1 MQWLNVQVGAGG
13 QHHVWWGVDRIAAVP
28 GRQRSRASLTPA
40 CPAPWTPT
48 TQQPPSPQ
56 SSPHPHAQVYDLM
69 KRHIQP
75 AVKDSKAAARSYEG
89 WQCYQALVSAV
100 GQAMYDK
107 LVQMSSERL
116 PDHLLVGRRL
126 AVPPE
131 GPARE
136 DSGAAAGGRKHR
148 LYSGPR
154 LVAVQLSVR
163 DGVVRVAFRVLD
175 PVTGKVV
182 PAKGSSSSSG
192 GGGGINGAVPMDV
205 DGPVAAAPAPAAPH
219 EAAGSNGAPAAA
231 VANGRLQSGGKKGG
245 TDVPAVIT
253 PAALL
258 AASSSKQEEAM
269 IREVLLHAWKED
281 SDFGLTL
288 AALAQLFG
296 EPFLAFMPSSVLPAA
311 MI

>member
-1 MQWLNVQVGAGG
+1 
-13 QHHVWWGVDRIAAVP
+13 
-28 GRQRSRASLTPA
+28 
-40 CPAPWTPT
+40 
-48 TQQPPSPQ
+48 
-56 SSPHPHAQVYDLM
+56 M

-131 GPARE
+131 GPARQ
-136 DSGAAAGGRKHR
+136 DSGAGGVSRRRR

-163 DGVVRVAFRVLD
+163 DGAVRVGFRVLD
-175 PVTGKVV
+175 PVTGKVL
-182 PAKGSSSSSG
+182 PAKGSGSSG
-192 GGGGINGAVPMDV
+192 GGASNGAAPMDV
-205 DGPVAAAPAPAAPH
+205 DVPLAAAPAPAAPH
-219 EAAGSNGAPAAA
+219 EAAGSNGVL
-231 VANGRLQSGGKKGG
+231 VANGRPQSGVQKGG
-245 TDVPAVIT
+245 VDVPAVIT